1 MHIGDS
7 LVPTTSDWRF
17 LPTICA
23 RDYTCI
29 STKLFGCCAVKN
41 LPAFARCL
49 IHSPTPRQFPDIF
62 QPDYRLWTHALR
74 SSRGT
79 PGLLIFVLSLLFQ
92 RDHRLWPSTDGFL
105 HSANRRFDLNGAN
118 SFPAGMVFFRCPIH
132 PSIPGT
138 PSPDCKTGWVFG
150 VRRRDRFG
158 PPDALWHDSTCAA
171 MTAHRHGSGT
181 SHAFRRKIRFLQER
195 TGCSLPDKNG
205 AADRRDFGC
214 TSLESSF

>member
-1 MHIGDS
+1 M
-7 LVPTTSDWRF
+7 
-17 LPTICA
+17 PTICA

-171 MTAHRHGSGT
+171 MTAHRAEPHTLSGGK
-181 SHAFRRKIRFLQER
+181 SDFFRSARVVPFLIKMEQQIGVILDAPVSKAHFR
-195 TGCSLPDKNG
+195 LHSICS
-205 AADRRDFGC
+205 FI
-214 TSLESSF
+214 

>member
-118 SFPAGMVFFRCPIH
+118 SFPAGMVFFAVPFILQFRVLRRQIVKRAGF
-132 PSIPGT
+132 SVFAEGT
-138 PSPDCKTGWVFG
+138 GLDHRMPCGMIQ
-150 VRRRDRFG
+150 R
-158 PPDALWHDSTCAA
+158 AL
-171 MTAHRHGSGT
+171 
-181 SHAFRRKIRFLQER
+181 
-195 TGCSLPDKNG
+195 P
-205 AADRRDFGC
+205 
-214 TSLESSF
+214 